1 MPPKDFKGNK
11 NMLLVNYTTVNIKIQ
26 GAGICVLLILL
37 AAKLKRKLGADI
49 DENERKKKASQEGM
63 VEIIRCFYS
72 NDKNEK

>member
-1 MPPKDFKGNK
+1 MNK
-11 NMLLVNYTTVNIKIQ
+11 FIACLVAII

-37 AAKLKRKLGADI
+37 AAKLKRELGTDI